1 MLRKESLILKS
12 LELGFE
18 RSNCLDPG
26 AGGPYTTVVF
36 LYGSATPVS
45 EIAGGFGETMVR
57 LRFGDIGINA
67 GFRCS
72 DEKHEKDKC
81 SRDDQ
86 R

>member
-1 MLRKESLILKS
+1 MLRKEFLIVKS

-18 RSNCLDPG
+18 RKNCLDPG
-26 AGGPYTTVVF
+26 ACGPYTTIVF
-36 LYGSATPVS
+36 LYGGVSPVS
-45 EIAGGFGETMVR
+45 EIASGFGETMMG

-81 SRDDQ
+81 SCDDEG
-86 R
+86 